1 MDISDT
7 PYFKDLIASSKL
19 IGETIA
25 PSLDVVNAMQPA
37 IEQAKKLIAIQD
49 TFIASQAILNDSLI
63 QIVEKRNKS
72 IANMIPPSLFAIQ
85 KKLESPSF
93 NIAKKMAATMPK
105 PYFSDI
111 SKITEKFAVDM
122 SKYDFR
128 IGVATQELEK
138 AFSSEP
144 EVSTKNL
151 LFKDTSNPSDE
162 FEAKFFDILNEQRK
176 VLDDSIKLF
185 EEINTAK
192 NKDITNEPFEKQQ
205 ASPAFYKDK
214 MWYAEEIASDL
225 LSLVVSAIFV
235 NVTVDDP
242 SNTLII
248 VFLLSCLLRFIKPNN

>member
-7 PYFKDLIASSKL
+7 PYYQKLIASSKL

-85 KKLESPSF
+85 KQLESPSF

-192 NKDITNEPFEKQQ
+192 NKDITNEPSEKQQ

-214 MWYAEEIASDL
+214 MWYLEQTGAALIW
-225 LSLVVSAIFV
+225 LVVTEIV
-235 NVTVDDP
+235 NITIGVD
-242 SNTLII
+242 
-248 VFLLSCLLRFIKPNN
+248 PNNTISLALFLRYLLQFLIN